1 MRRTA
6 AILTACLIL
15 LLAACG
21 GQRDSV
27 QETADGNGVQETSG
41 AFAGGSGTAAD
52 PYRIATAEQ
61 LRTLGAGVNGG
72 AENGYAG
79 TYFLLDADLNLAGAD
94 WTPIGS
100 AEDMDGHT
108 TVFQGDFDGGGH
120 TVSNLTYKTDDF
132 IIGAGLFGVS
142 AGSVRN
148 LTLENA
154 VVEITEASS
163 MAIGGVIGY
172 NLGLADGLTVRH
184 ANITGNNCTGGVIG
198 GNGLTTVTNCV
209 AEDVT
214 VTVIGYNDFTDGIVQ
229 VDIAECGGLIIGGG
243 FGGAIDN
250 CSAQGTVKASGKE
263 PVGLGGIGGCLE
275 MMDSVMNCA
284 ADVTIESAQGGH
296 AIGGLCGYAGTHS
309 DPDVILDSDGYRVT
323 NYPGVIENCAVNVRI
338 AAPGATHVGGLVGT
352 GLYYYG
358 EETAF
363 AIKNCSVSGTI
374 DGAVTPGTVAGR
386 AVGCTIADCAADVSV
401 DGAASGAQIGTTDR
415 MYESADQYTQEEAAE
430 RLPAGIAGN
439 YRELFPVLCQDE
451 YRQIW
456 LDNCAAVV
464 GEADAEAAADT
475 LIASV
480 TGTLTGEE
488 AVAAYADGGAY
499 CCAFLQGVS
508 RFAFDGSV
516 FSGTDADGKE
526 LFRHEYRFAG
536 VDENT
541 GMYVFES
548 ADTDAGEFTYFCFA
562 PDTPAKTYHIEF
574 RYGGNRDNLAHFDAG
589 SYAYWMAAGI
599 PVDCDRS
606 MIENCIGLFCAE
618 NLAG

>member
-6 AILTACLIL
+6 AILTACLL
-15 LLAACG
+15 LLLTACG
-21 GQRDSV
+21 GGQRESV
-27 QETADGNGVQETSG
+27 QETASP
-41 AFAGGSGTAAD
+41 FAGGSGTAAD
-52 PYRIATAEQ
+52 PYRIATVEQ
-61 LRTLGAGVNGG
+61 LRTLGEGVNGG

-79 TYFLLDADLNLAGAD
+79 TYFLLDADLNLADAN

-100 AEDMDGHT
+100 AEDMDGRT

-120 TVSNLTYKTDDF
+120 TVSNLTYQTDDF

-148 LTLENA
+148 LTLENI
-154 VVEITEASS
+154 VVEVTEASS
-163 MAIGGVIGY
+163 MAIGSVIGY
-172 NLGLADGLTVRH
+172 NLGPADSLTVRH
-184 ANITGNNCTGGVIG
+184 ADITGNNCTGGVIG
-198 GNGLTTVTNCV
+198 GNGLTTVTNCI

-214 VTVIGYNDFTDGIVQ
+214 VTVIGDNDFTDGLVQ
-229 VDIAECGGLIIGGG
+229 VDIAECGGLIIGGA
-243 FGGAIDN
+243 FGGSIDG
-250 CSAQGTVKASGKE
+250 CSAQGTVKASGNE

-275 MMDSVMNCA
+275 MMDSVTNCI
-284 ADVTIESAQGGH
+284 ADVTIETAQGGH

-309 DPDVILDSDGYRVT
+309 DPNVILESDGYVIT
-323 NYPGVIENCAVNVRI
+323 NYPGVIENCSVKVQI
-338 AAPGATHVGGLVGT
+338 STPGATHVGGLVGT

-386 AVGCTIADCAADVSV
+386 AIGSTIADCAADVSV

-415 MYESADQYTQEEAAE
+415 MYESADQYTEEETAE
-430 RLPAGIAGN
+430 RLLAGIAGS
-439 YRELFPVLCQDE
+439 YQELFPVLRRDE

-464 GEADAEAAADT
+464 GETDAEATADT
-475 LIASV
+475 LIAAV

-488 AVAAYADGGAY
+488 AVSAYPDGNGAY
-499 CCAFLQGVS
+499 CCAFLQGVE
-508 RFAFDGSV
+508 RFTFDGSV

-526 LFRHEYRFAG
+526 TFRHEYRFAG
-536 VDENT
+536 MDEST

-548 ADTDAGEFTYFCFA
+548 ADADAGEFMYFCFA
-562 PDTPAKTYHIEF
+562 PDTPAETYHIEF
-574 RYGGNRDNLAHFDAG
+574 RYGSDRDSLSHFDAG
-589 SYAYWMAAGI
+589 PYAYWMAAGI
-599 PVDCDRS
+599 PVDCDRT
-606 MIENCIGLFCAE
+606 MIENCIELFCAE